1 MEVLETLG
9 TSNVPLIAAFF
20 IGIMM
25 AVSPCPLATNITA
38 IAYISRQID
47 DSRHTLLV
55 GIVYCI
61 GRMIT
66 YVLIASLIVYAG
78 LNIQSVSFLLQTYGE
93 RLLGPFLV
101 VIGVLML
108 GIIRVDIGVIGPKL
122 GEYRQHIAERGYI
135 GAFLIG
141 LLFALS
147 FCPFSAVLF
156 FGLLIPLA
164 YKTGD
169 ALLIPAVFALA
180 TGLPVIL
187 AALLITA
194 GVKQVGRF
202 LQRMEYVEFWVKKA
216 VALVF
221 IVTGIYYV
229 SIVYGG

>member
-122 GEYRQHIAERGYI
+122 SEYRQHIAERGYI

-202 LQRMEYVEFWVKKA
+202 LQKMEFVEFWVKKA

>member
-55 GIVYCI
+55 GILYSI

-66 YVLIASLIVYAG
+66 YVLIASLIVYSG
-78 LNIQSVSFLLQTYGE
+78 LNMQSVSFLLQTYGE

-122 GEYRQHIAERGYI
+122 GKYRQHIAERGYI

-164 YKTGD
+164 FKTGD

-187 AALLITA
+187 AALLINA

-202 LQRMEYVEFWVKKA
+202 LQKMEFVEFWVKKA